1 MNYGQL
7 RSQLYTKHAN
17 VYKSNAEQYKKFYD
31 LYPTEKD
38 YVNKYFSGYDTAVEL
53 KSKVIKAGIEQAQ
66 SDDDFVKKYACDLDW
81 AKDQE
86 YCKVVPKQGE
96 WVEIE
101 DGNKSKFE
109 KEFPCITSLIRGTG
123 KQSST
128 SEGLVLAI
136 PITYGG
142 NRCWVYMTDSA
153 NPNIQSKYDGLII
166 NRDTK
171 DRGRFECKGGK
182 VSSDDDNPQLDK

>member
-7 RSQLYTKHAN
+7 RSQLYTKHAD
-17 VYKSNAEQYKKFYD
+17 VYKSNAEKYKKFYD

-86 YCKVVPKQGE
+86 YCKVAPKQDQWLDLE
-96 WVEIE
+96 E
-101 DGNKSKFE
+101 DNKS
-109 KEFPCITSLIRGTG
+109 EFLERYPCIAGLIKG
-123 KQSST
+123 KGRQKMT
-128 SEGLVLAI
+128 SEGMVFIL
-136 PITYGG
+136 PIVTGG
-142 NRCWVYMTDSA
+142 KSCWVYMLDDPDKS
-153 NPNIQSKYDGLII
+153 SKY
-166 NRDTK
+166 N
-171 DRGRFECKGGK
+171 GRIVNTANQEDVGKFECEGNV
-182 VSSDDDNPQLDK
+182 VSGD

>member
-1 MNYGQL
+1 MNYGAL
-7 RSQLYTKHAN
+7 RSELSTKHYNALTTKETKDKW
-17 VYKSNAEQYKKFYD
+17 KSIYGDERGWVSKCFADYDSASALKGKLISLKVEQ
-31 LYPTEKD
+31 P
-38 YVNKYFSGYDTAVEL
+38 
-53 KSKVIKAGIEQAQ
+53 Q

-86 YCKVVPKQGE
+86 YCKVAPKQGE

-101 DGNKSKFE
+101 DGNKSKFLQ
-109 KEFPCITSLIRGTG
+109 EFPCIASLIRGTG

-128 SEGLVLAI
+128 SEGLVLAM
-136 PITYGG
+136 PITYKG

-153 NPNIQSKYDGLII
+153 DPNIQSKYDGLIV

-171 DRGRFECKGGK
+171 DRGRFECEGGK
-182 VSSDDDNPQLDK
+182 VSSDDDNPELDK